1 MLESQIKHL
10 WGLFPPFE
18 NSKNSKYEFLVKKS
32 HENTL
37 KKAWGNNLILG
48 GFRNQDEWYLIR
60 IFFSIRY

>member
-1 MLESQIKHL
+1 MLESQIQHL

-37 KKAWGNNLILG
+37 KKSLG
-48 GFRNQDEWYLIR
+48 KQFNTGWIQE
-60 IFFSIRY
+60 SG